1 MTGSMRRAA
10 FALAF
15 AGSLAACADQEEG
28 ALDIAPSL
36 ATSTTDVDLVECPT
50 NTTYSTSGTVL
61 PLGGSVSLR
70 GHSVALPLGAVL
82 LPATIGITEPAGQ
95 YMRIDLSANGQD
107 HWQFQVPLSVT
118 ISYARCSR
126 ANIDKGPLSVWLI
139 DEESGELLVNMGGVD
154 DKLARTIT
162 FETDHFSGYAIA
174 N

>member
-1 MTGSMRRAA
+1 M
-10 FALAF
+10 
-15 AGSLAACADQEEG
+15 
-28 ALDIAPSL
+28 
-36 ATSTTDVDLVECPT
+36 
-50 NTTYSTSGTVL
+50 L

-139 DEESGELLVNMGGVD
+139 DEETGELLANMGGVD